1 MKMPEYP
8 SSPPW
13 SASTKRTIIIIFLA
27 ILVLVVYRIRVLLLP
42 LVTAV
47 ILAYLVEPLIKFV
60 TNRTRLNREWT
71 IGLVYLFIT
80 LALISIP
87 VSAISPIINQ
97 VNSFINNIPRFFEQ
111 LGELLQQPLMIA
123 GNELPLDQSQLE
135 QIYNSL
141 SNNFVSLVQTIG
153 SQSLAVFG
161 SIASATLSTFG
172 WTILVLF
179 ISFYMVKDHDL
190 LFQRIINLTPEDYR
204 KDLWHISCEL
214 QLTWSAF
221 LRGQMVL
228 SGVMGAIIFT
238 IAIILNLP
246 NALLLAIIASLM
258 EFLPTIGPILA
269 AVPAILIALF
279 QSNASWVGGMM
290 SPFWFAVLLAGI
302 YGLVFQFENYYLVPR
317 IMGHHLR
324 LHPLVVIVGALA
336 GASVAGFL
344 GILLAAPTLATARL
358 FIKYS
363 YAKLTDQ
370 PLPATALQ
378 QIKKPKRTTFVATFV
393 ELTNKIFRVEKTNE

>member
-1 MKMPEYP
+1 MKIPKYP

-13 SASTKRTIIIIFLA
+13 SASTKRTIIIILLA
-27 ILVLVVYRIRVLLLP
+27 IFVLVVYRIRVLLLP
-42 LVTAV
+42 LITAV
-47 ILAYLVEPLIKFV
+47 ILAYLVEPLIKLI
-60 TNRTRLNREWT
+60 TSRTRLNRGWT
-71 IGLVYLFIT
+71 IGLVYLLISV
-80 LALISIP
+80 ALVSIP

-97 VNSFINNIPRFFEQ
+97 VNNFINNIPRFFEQ
-111 LGELLQQPLMIA
+111 LGELLQQPITIA
-123 GNELPLDQSQLE
+123 GNEIPLDQSQIE

-141 SNNFVSLVQTIG
+141 TNNFVSLVQTIG

-161 SIASATLSTFG
+161 SIATATFSTFG

-179 ISFYMVKDHDL
+179 LSFYLVKDHDQ
-190 LFQRIINLTPEDYR
+190 LFQRIINLTPETYR
-204 KDLWHISCEL
+204 NDLLHISRDL
-214 QLTWSAF
+214 QLTWNAF
-221 LRGQMVL
+221 LRGQLVL
-228 SGVMGAIIFT
+228 SGVMGTIIFT

-269 AVPAILIALF
+269 AIPAILIALF

-302 YGLVFQFENYYLVPR
+302 YGLVFQFENYFLVPR

-324 LHPLVVIVGALA
+324 LHPLVVILGALA
-336 GASVAGFL
+336 GASVAGIL

-358 FIKYS
+358 FIMYL

-370 PLPATALQ
+370 PLPAAVNKQTNR
-378 QIKKPKRTTFVATFV
+378 PKRTVFTSM
-393 ELTNKIFRVEKTNE
+393 TNKIFRLEKNK